1 VITASPSS
9 WSRLGC
15 ILLAASMP
23 MLLGSAAASAQ
34 PATNTAPA
42 VRLGSPD
49 DADVQSS
56 GTSGESATALAKKLQ
71 NPIGDLISIPFQNNT
86 NFRFGP
92 HKGTQDV
99 LNIQPVIPIHVTPD
113 WNIITRTILPL
124 IWQPSLQPA
133 NTVPFGTGP
142 ITFSAFLSPRN
153 AVDGWVWGVG
163 PVVQIP
169 TISNKSLGSNVWGAG
184 PSAVIVKL
192 AGPWVAGG
200 LVNNVFS
207 FGGTTGQ
214 GGTKYNTL
222 TFQPFVNYNFGGGW
236 FVGTAPIV
244 TANWLASGNKW
255 TLPVGAQTGRL
266 IKIADKLPVN
276 LLVGA
281 YYNALRPEFGST
293 WQLRT
298 QVAVIF

>member
-1 VITASPSS
+1 
-9 WSRLGC
+9 
-15 ILLAASMP
+15 
-23 MLLGSAAASAQ
+23 
-34 PATNTAPA
+34 
-42 VRLGSPD
+42 
-49 DADVQSS
+49 
-56 GTSGESATALAKKLQ
+56 
-71 NPIGDLISIPFQNNT
+71 
-86 NFRFGP
+86 
-92 HKGTQDV
+92 
-99 LNIQPVIPIHVTPD
+99 
-113 WNIITRTILPL
+113 
-124 IWQPSLQPA
+124 
-133 NTVPFGTGP
+133 
-142 ITFSAFLSPRN
+142 
-153 AVDGWVWGVG
+153 
-163 PVVQIP
+163 
-169 TISNKSLGSNVWGAG
+169 
-184 PSAVIVKL
+184 VIVKL

-222 TFQPFVNYNFGGGW
+222 TLQPFVNYNFGGGW

-276 LLVGA
+276 LLVGS
-281 YYNALRPEFGST
+281 YYNALRPEFGPT